1 MTEDARFEDADEG
14 PLRLRALDPDDLV
27 VVSAALQDAVFPV
40 TEIVWQKS
48 RRRFALLVNRFR
60 WEAPGAERVQSL
72 IAVEDAQSVRSQGFD
87 ASDKDLVLSL
97 LAVEWSPG
105 EDGAGRLTLV
115 LAGDGAIE
123 IAVEALEIT
132 LRDVTRPYRAVSGK
146 TPGHGE

>member
-48 RRRFALLVNRFR
+48 KRRFALLVNRFR

>member
-48 RRRFALLVNRFR
+48 KRRFALLVNRFR

-72 IAVEDAQSVRSQGFD
+72 IAIEDAQSVRSQGFD